1 MALILLRA
9 DNQSKILNALA
20 DIERHANLNII
31 TKPKVL
37 ENNFS
42 DDIAE
47 KILRTKLRT
56 KSNISVVIQV
66 KEDSTKSILQVKKIH
81 PPAHIIV
88 VSEEYPEYDL
98 LKSELNNA
106 KFLRGYYSHK
116 KNKKTSNS
124 KK

>member
-31 TKPKVL
+31 AKPKVL

-88 VSEEYPEYDL
+88 VSEEYTEYDL

-116 KNKKTSNS
+116 KK
-124 KK
+124 